1 MEKITDFGKNLRLLR
16 ESAGIG
22 QVKLAAD
29 LGVSKGII
37 SLWENNKR
45 EPTLS
50 YLVALAN
57 YFDVTIDYLVG
68 LE

>member
-1 MEKITDFGKNLRLLR
+1 LLR

-22 QVKLAAD
+22 QVKLATD